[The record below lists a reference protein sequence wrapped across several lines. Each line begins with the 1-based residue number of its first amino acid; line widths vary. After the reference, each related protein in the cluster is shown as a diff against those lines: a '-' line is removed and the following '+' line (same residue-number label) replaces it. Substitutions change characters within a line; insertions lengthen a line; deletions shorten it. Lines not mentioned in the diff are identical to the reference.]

1 MYEKILDFW
10 REKKISSAEE
20 LEAAINGKIIS
31 LAYHSG
37 KIENNSV
44 TYNATREI
52 FEHDGVVKYTGDL
65 RTLFEIKN
73 AKDAFKFFLRCF
85 REKSPLDKNFILKL
99 HEELTK
105 NTYDERRWKIG
116 ERPGTFKKNDYV
128 IGIGETGALPEDVD
142 AEISDL
148 LEEIKIFDEKK
159 IITVAAY
166 FHAKFENIHPF
177 ADGNGRVGRLALNY
191 FFVRKNHPPIIIHE
205 EDRNEYFAAL
215 ESWDVAQELEP
226 MKIFL
231 IEQTIKT
238 WRRNILR
245 RICNGFGN

>member
-1 MYEKILDFW
+1 MYDAILNFW
-10 REKKISSAEE
+10 REKEISSVEE
-20 LEAAINGKIIS
+20 LESAIDGKIIS

-37 KIENNSV
+37 KIENNFV

-85 REKSPLDKNFILKL
+85 REKKSLDKNFILKL

-128 IGIGETGALPEDVD
+128 IGIGETGALPEDVGE
-142 AEISDL
+142 EISDL
-148 LEEIKIFDEKK
+148 LEEINFPYENKT
-159 IITVAAY
+159 ITIAAY

-177 ADGNGRVGRLALNY
+177 ADGNGRVGRMALNY
-191 FFVRKNHPPIIIHE
+191 FLVCKNHPPIIIHE

-215 ESWDVAQELEP
+215 ESWDAAQKLDP
-226 MKIFL
+226 MKNFL
-231 IEQTIKT
+231 MEQTVKT

-245 RICNGFGN
+245 RF